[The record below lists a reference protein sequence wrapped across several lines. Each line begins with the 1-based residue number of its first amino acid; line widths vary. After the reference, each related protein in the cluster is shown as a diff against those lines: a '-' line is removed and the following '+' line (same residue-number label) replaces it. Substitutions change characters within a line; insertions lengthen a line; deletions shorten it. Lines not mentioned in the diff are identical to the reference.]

1 MSHRRLGE
9 DTVEEAAIG
18 YFSGPGA
25 ALAGLGYTYAHGPDL
40 DDERA
45 GPAGVILEGRLRAAL
60 ERINRHL
67 PPGALDGV
75 ARALLHPESPA
86 LEENNLA
93 FTRWLTRGFPL
104 TVKAGGRERGDLA
117 WFVDFNDVDNNDW
130 LVVNQLTVVE
140 ETAARNERRPDL
152 VVYLN
157 GFPVA
162 VLELKDP
169 TDQSATLGKAWN
181 QLQTYKS
188 QIPSLFNTNGA
199 LVISDGLAAQAG
211 SLTAPLERFA
221 PWHMTAD
228 GEDIPD
234 GVPQLQGLVEGLFD
248 KQLFLRYLRHYQ
260 FWEQDATSGRLIK
273 KAAAYHQVRAVEEA
287 VEATVEAASADGDG
301 RAGVV
306 WHTQG
311 SGKSVSM
318 TFYAG
323 LATQHPALT
332 NPTLVVLTD
341 RNDLDDQLYAQ
352 FAAARD
358 LLPKP
363 AQADSRE
370 ELRDLLSSAG
380 GGVVFT
386 TIQKFGTAKG
396 ERMPELT
403 DRRNVI
409 VVADEA
415 HRSHYAFVEGFARN
429 IRDALPNATFVG
441 FTGTPIEFE
450 DKSTPE
456 VFGDYIDTYTISES
470 VEDGATVP
478 IYYESRLAQLELPE
492 DMVHVLDEGFEEVT
506 EDEELTSRALLQR
519 KWKQLEAVVG
529 LKKRLKAVAQDIVD
543 HYERRT
549 EILEGKAMI
558 VCMSRKICAELYREI
573 VRIRPD
579 WHSEKDEEGQIK
591 VVITGSATDDAILIP
606 HVRTGARR
614 KLIEQRFKEPVEDA
628 EADDRPPLRLV
639 IVRDMWLTGFDV
651 PSAHTLY
658 VDKPMKGHSLMQAIA
673 RVNRVF
679 KDKPS
684 GLVVDYIGLAEHLR
698 QAVATYGGKSERPTI
713 DIDVALAVLTTE
725 LGIVRDLF
733 FGFDYQPFFTGGHA
747 ERLAVLQRAADHVL
761 GLDPVTDDRGRER
774 DGRERYMDAMARLN
788 KAAALAIH
796 LEGARDF
803 RDEVGFFQQVQ
814 RVLKKPSAEK
824 GTSKSALGLA
834 IKQLVSAAVQSDG
847 VVDLFEV
854 AGLDKPDL
862 SILSDEFLQRVEAVP
877 QKNVQVELLERLIRD
892 QIKTQR
898 RRNVVQAQRFS
909 DALQETLNKYRNRAL
924 ETAEIV
930 AELIKMAR
938 ELRDAPNRAEQLG
951 LTEDELAFY
960 DALIEQ
966 DGVKDVMA
974 DDVLGT
980 IARDLA
986 ETVRSS
992 VSIDWRQKATVR
1004 AQMRARV
1011 KRLLRRHGYPPDKR
1025 EDAVETVIQQAEALS
1040 SEWSETA

>member
-1 MSHRRLGE
+1 MSIRRFGE
-9 DTVEEAAIG
+9 NRVEEAAIG
-18 YFSGPGA
+18 YFVGA
-25 ALAGLGYTYAHGPDL
+25 SQSLAGLGYTYKHGSEL
-40 DDERA
+40 DSERA

-60 ERINRHL
+60 ARINAHL
-67 PPGALDGV
+67 PADALDQA
-75 ARALLHPESPA
+75 ARALLHPESPS
-86 LEENNLA
+86 LDENNLA
-93 FTRWLTRGFPL
+93 FTRWLTRGFEL
-104 TVKAGGRERGDLA
+104 NVRVDGRERGDLA
-117 WFVDFNDVDNNDW
+117 WFVDYDDPANNDW
-130 LVVNQLTVVE
+130 LVVNQLTIVE
-140 ETAARNERRPDL
+140 ETTGRNERRPD
-152 VVYLN
+152 VVLYLN

-169 TDQSATLGKAWN
+169 TDPGATLDKAWN
-181 QLQTYKS
+181 QLQTYKA

-199 LVISDGLAAQAG
+199 LVISDGLKAQTG
-211 SLTAPLERFA
+211 SLTSPLERFS
-221 PWHMTAD
+221 PWRMTAGGHD
-228 GEDIPD
+228 VPD
-234 GVPQLQGLVEGLFD
+234 AVPELQALVEGLFD
-248 KQLFLRYLRHYQ
+248 TQRFLGYLRHYQ

-287 VEATVEAASADGDG
+287 VKATVEAASPGGDR

-323 LATQHPALT
+323 LATQHPALA
-332 NPTLVVLTD
+332 NPTIVVLTD

-363 AQADSRE
+363 LQAESRE
-370 ELRDLLSSAG
+370 ELRDLLSRPG
-380 GGVVFT
+380 GGIVFT

-403 DRRNVI
+403 DRRNVV

-429 IRDALPNATFVG
+429 LRDALPQATFVG

-470 VEDGATVP
+470 VQDGATVP
-478 IYYESRLAQLELPE
+478 IYYESRLAQLDLPE
-492 DMVHVLDEGFEEVT
+492 DMISVLDEGFEEVT
-506 EDEELTSRALLQR
+506 EDEELSSRTVLQR
-519 KWKQLEAVVG
+519 QWKQLEAVVG
-529 LKKRLKAVAQDIVD
+529 LKKRLKAVAQDILD
-543 HYERRT
+543 HYDRRS

-573 VRIRPD
+573 VRLRPE
-579 WHSEKDEEGQIK
+579 WHSDKDEEGQIK

-606 HVRTGARR
+606 HARTGARR
-614 KLIEQRFKEPVEDA
+614 KLIEQRFKEPIENAVA
-628 EADDRPPLRLV
+628 EDRPPLRIVL
-639 IVRDMWLTGFDV
+639 VRDMWLTGFDV

-698 QAVATYGGKSERPTI
+698 QAVATYGGTSERPTLP
-713 DIDVALAVLTTE
+713 VEEALAVLRTE
-725 LGIVRDLF
+725 LGVVRDLF
-733 FGFDYQPFFTGGHA
+733 FGFDVQPFFTGTQA
-747 ERLAVLQRAADHVL
+747 ERLSVLQGASGHVL
-761 GLDPVTDDRGRER
+761 ALDPITDDRGRQR
-774 DGRERYMDAMARLN
+774 DGRDRFMDAMARLN

-796 LEGARDF
+796 LEGARAL

-814 RVLKKPSAEK
+814 RVLKKPTAGK
-824 GTSKSALGLA
+824 GASKSAIGLA

-854 AGLDKPDL
+854 AGLEKPDL

-877 QKNVQVELLERLIRD
+877 QKNVQVELLERLLRD

-930 AELIKMAR
+930 SELIQMAR
-938 ELRDAPNRAEQLG
+938 EIRDAPHRGQALG
-951 LTEDELAFY
+951 LTDDELAFY

-974 DDVLGT
+974 DDTLGA
-980 IARDLA
+980 IAKDLA
-986 ETVRSS
+986 ETVRGS
-992 VSIDWRQKATVR
+992 VSIDWRQKETVR

-1025 EDAVETVIQQAEALS
+1025 DDAVDTVIQQAEALS
-1040 SEWSETA
+1040 REWSDEA